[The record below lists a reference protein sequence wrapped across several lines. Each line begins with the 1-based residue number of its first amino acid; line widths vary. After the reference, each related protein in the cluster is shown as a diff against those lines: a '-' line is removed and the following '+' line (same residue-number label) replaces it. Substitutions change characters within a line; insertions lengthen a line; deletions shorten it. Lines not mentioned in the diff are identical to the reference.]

1 MEKKSTT
8 GSDVKK
14 SAGYKVPRERI
25 QMHRIYFIIFFVR
38 CFSSIKIYQRINIR
52 VVMKALEIWTNGD
65 PYERAEK
72 GGPDLGRFNT
82 YRRDHLLKKFPHDN
96 AQLLR

>member
-1 MEKKSTT
+1 
-8 GSDVKK
+8 
-14 SAGYKVPRERI
+14 
-25 QMHRIYFIIFFVR
+25 
-38 CFSSIKIYQRINIR
+38 
-52 VVMKALEIWTNGD
+52 MKALEIWTNGD